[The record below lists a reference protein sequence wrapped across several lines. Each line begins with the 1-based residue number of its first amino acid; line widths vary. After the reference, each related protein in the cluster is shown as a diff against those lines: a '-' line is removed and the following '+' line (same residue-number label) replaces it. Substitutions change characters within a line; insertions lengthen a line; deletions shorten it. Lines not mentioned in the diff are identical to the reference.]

1 MKLFVIIIINLLLI
15 SCSESNTNPD
25 LADTKTESIKMIEL
39 GADDCIP
46 CQKMQ
51 PVLKSLDER
60 YGDNLIVEFIDVY
73 KEYEKAAPYNIK
85 AMPTQVFLNDAG
97 QEIHRH
103 IGFYPEDEI
112 DEFLQGYNIY
122 PLNN

>member
-1 MKLFVIIIINLLLI
+1 MKIYFVILIGLLFI
-15 SCSESNTNPD
+15 GCSESDNNTTNP
-25 LADTKTESIKMIEL
+25 TTESIKMIEL

-60 YGDNLIVEFIDVY
+60 YGDNLTVEFIDVY
-73 KEYEKAAPYNIK
+73 KEPEKAAPHNIK

-97 QEIHRH
+97 EEIHRH